1 MVREDGIIV
10 PLKRLLEK
18 YDEEKVKNLLNNF
31 SCSKNPDVELFLK
44 NTAIL
49 FEKLNKSRTYLIF
62 KKDTK
67 DILAYFTLA
76 LSILKIVDEEIS
88 KKTLK
93 KLDGISK
100 EKKEFSIY
108 LIGQLGKNDKFW
120 DEIKGDIILQEA
132 IDTLCNA
139 NELVGGRIILVETL
153 NNEKLIKFY
162 ENNGFKILQ
171 KRKDK
176 KIDKETNNEII
187 IEYVQ
192 MYKII

>member
-1 MVREDGIIV
+1 MVEENEIII
-10 PLKRLLEK
+10 PLKRLLEV
-18 YDEEKVKNLLNNF
+18 YGEEKTKILLNSF
-31 SCSKNPDVELFLK
+31 SCSKNLEVENFLK

-62 KKDTK
+62 KKGTT
-67 DILAYFTLA
+67 DILAYFTLTI
-76 LSILKIVDEEIS
+76 SILKIVDDDIS

-100 EKKEFSIY
+100 EKKEFPVY

-120 DEIKGDIILQEA
+120 NEIKGSKILQEA
-132 IDTLCNA
+132 IDTICNA
-139 NELVGGRIILVETL
+139 NELVGGRVILIETL

-162 ENNGFKILQ
+162 EENGFKILQ
-171 KRKDK
+171 RRLDK
-176 KIDKETNNEII
+176 KVDKNTGKEIL

-192 MYKII
+192 MYRII